1 MTSDTFADVARKNKE
16 NCLRDK
22 SLTRSYFGKLI
33 TSIIKQLAP
42 HFLGLFEMKYR
53 QEVLIEH
60 SSHFG
65 NIST

>member
-16 NCLRDK
+16 NRLRDK
-22 SLTRSYFGKLI
+22 SLTRSYFGNLI

-42 HFLGLFEMKYR
+42 HFLGLFEMKCR